1 MEREGIMDIGI
12 AIQDFITVH
21 EIENHS
27 PYTIRNYRRHLVFL
41 TMNVGVSPRLS
52 VSACYSIIGRSFFIR
67 SLSRKYEVDE
77 EGWIVVS
84 PLCDGQHLERVP
96 DSSQSNTRLL

>member
-67 SLSRKYEVDE
+67 SLSRKNEVDE

-84 PLCDGQHLERVP
+84 PFM
-96 DSSQSNTRLL
+96 